1 MSITR
6 QAEWPS
12 GHLRAQFGAA
22 LERILI
28 RFAIAGVLFLIAALE
43 ERVIDGGPIHYTW
56 LGIAIPFF
64 AAALL
69 FAIGLKSGGGTV
81 PPNA

>member
-28 RFAIAGVLFLIAALE
+28 GFAITGVLFLIAALE

-56 LGIAIPFF
+56 LGIAIMF
-64 AAALL
+64 
-69 FAIGLKSGGGTV
+69 FAIGLKSGGGTG